1 MKKIVKCDTADYNSL
16 LKIWERSVLATH
28 YFLTEDIIAEIKD
41 ALIPHYF
48 PNVDLYAID
57 ENGSLAGFVGLA
69 NDNIEMLF
77 IDCNKQGRGLG
88 SMLIEFAK
96 AHGAKFVDVNE
107 QNPTAL
113 EFYDAKGF
121 CITGRDECD
130 EAGRPFPIL
139 HLSLV
144 K

>member
-96 AHGAKFVDVNE
+96 HMA
-107 QNPTAL
+107 QNSWMLTNRIQLLWNFMTQRGSA
-113 EFYDAKGF
+113 
-121 CITGRDECD
+121 
-130 EAGRPFPIL
+130 
-139 HLSLV
+139 
-144 K
+144 